1 MALPALTMIGAGEHP
16 IVYSGVGAMLLPALV
31 MSGSGVHSIVYSGSG
46 AMALPAL
53 TMSGAGSYTDVGGT
67 GYIALYTIS
76 ADIRSDARPPGVT
89 STTGI
94 FPNSAKVRL
103 LSDLL
108 NIVDNLISH
117 GNPLRFA
124 LANSIS
130 PPLATNHADPTITE
144 VDFSGYERRDA
155 THTAPALQNN
165 AAYSTYSHA
174 VQFTHDGGPTSDTA
188 NHFLIGGGSN
198 PLSNEW
204 WVAANIDPVVFD
216 DATDTLSIEFELRLD
231 DVANPSGTTPG
242 IYLRC
247 GVNTFSVSTIAGLLL
262 QSPSRIVDAPV
273 RLARIMPALSPS
285 ITAGDITEVSVPG
298 YWPVNFRTPADPIEG
313 NCDYGFNYL
322 VIFDA
327 GSWSD
332 TSDVQGIYS
341 VDSDGTLLWAVR
353 FNTTVTFGPGNI
365 ETWDGIVS
373 ISLNSIKPS

>member
-1 MALPALTMIGAGEHP
+1 MLLPALTMSGYADVAETFSGAG
-16 IVYSGVGAMLLPALV
+16 VMLLPALA
-31 MSGSGVHSIVYSGSG
+31 MSGVGVYSIVCSGSG

-67 GYIALYTIS
+67 NYIALYTMS

-103 LSDLL
+103 LSDIV
-108 NIVDNLISH
+108 NIVDNASP
-117 GNPLRFA
+117 GNPPRFA

-130 PPLATNHADPTITE
+130 PPLATNNINPTITE
-144 VDFSGYERRDA
+144 VDFSGYARRDA
-155 THTAPALQNN
+155 TRTAPALQNN

-174 VQFTHDGGPTSDTA
+174 VQFAHDGGPTSDTA
-188 NHFLIGGGSN
+188 NHFLIGGGSS
-198 PLSNEW
+198 PLSDEW

-247 GVNTFSVSTIAGLLL
+247 GGLTFSVGQIAGELLKL
-262 QSPSRIVDAPV
+262 PSRIADAPV

-285 ITAGDITEVSVPG
+285 ITAGDITEVNVPEYG
-298 YWPVNFRTPADPIEG
+298 PVNFGIPPDPSEG
-313 NCDYGFNYL
+313 HCGYGFNYPFT
-322 VIFDA
+322 FDA
-327 GSWSD
+327 SSWSG

-341 VDSDGTLLWAVR
+341 VDGDGTLLWAVR

-365 ETWDGIVS
+365 EIWEGIVR
-373 ISLNSIKPS
+373 ILLQVINPS